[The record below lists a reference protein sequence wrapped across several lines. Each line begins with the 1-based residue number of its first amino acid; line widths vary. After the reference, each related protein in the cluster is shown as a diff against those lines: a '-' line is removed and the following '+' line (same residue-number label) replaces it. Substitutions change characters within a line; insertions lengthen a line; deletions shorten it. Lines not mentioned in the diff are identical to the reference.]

1 MRPLAQT
8 IIPAEQDSL
17 FSKIVLSAFSQRRKT
32 LRNTL
37 RGYLKPE
44 DFDALALD
52 SGLRAENLSVEQF
65 ADIVNYLE
73 GMR

>member
-1 MRPLAQT
+1 
-8 IIPAEQDSL
+8 
-17 FSKIVLSAFSQRRKT
+17 
-32 LRNTL
+32 L

-65 ADIVNYLE
+65 ANIVNYLE